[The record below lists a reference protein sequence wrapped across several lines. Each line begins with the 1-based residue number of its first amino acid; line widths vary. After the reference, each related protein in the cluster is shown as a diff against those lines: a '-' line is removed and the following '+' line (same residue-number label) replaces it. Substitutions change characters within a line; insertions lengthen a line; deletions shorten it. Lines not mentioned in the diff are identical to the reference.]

1 MFYTYILFS
10 KSVNKYYVGYT
21 SDLNNRIDRHGTDK
35 NKFTGQANDWK
46 LITQFQFDTKSEAIK
61 FESKIKKRG
70 IKRFL
75 DSLIK

>member
-1 MFYTYILFS
+1 LFYTYILFS

-21 SDLNNRIDRHGTDK
+21 SNLNDRIAKHGTDR
-35 NKFTGQANDWK
+35 NKFTGHARDWK
-46 LITQFQFDTKSEAIK
+46 LVSKFQFNTKSEAIK

-75 DSLIK
+75 DSSIK